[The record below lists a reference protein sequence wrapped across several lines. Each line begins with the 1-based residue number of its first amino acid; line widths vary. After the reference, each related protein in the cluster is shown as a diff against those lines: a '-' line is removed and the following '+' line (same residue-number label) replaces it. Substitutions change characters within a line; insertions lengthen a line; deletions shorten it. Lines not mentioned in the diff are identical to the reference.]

1 MVNSSLASTDLQEK
15 RCVFLSSRSLGSSLI
30 PHVGC
35 THTLPTGRNNF
46 RFRSVKQQFIR
57 KRSVMYMAK
66 EKRSNTFS
74 IRITDTEKEKLD
86 AVLKEKNISISEFF
100 SNCLKKEKVESGDNT
115 SELDFTD
122 YKMSDDDIGNE
133 KSLTINLN
141 PVDAYR
147 LKKKVEASKCINGK
161 MLFKKW
167 LREGNVVNIDF
178 TYDNLEIMDLMRC
191 ELGDVYDNIIEVK
204 EALLKIEKSISDITN
219 AQQLYS
225 LLADINSKITAL
237 DKVRRLDLLQV
248 RVLNDIRSALE
259 EKLLIENERIGLTQ
273 AQINR
278 ICKKH
283 SETVAERYRA
293 TAEIKEE
300 LVVEMDRLLTKYN
313 KEYKDNPDEKDRH
326 QKIQNTLS
334 KYTAVADVLKFVN
347 SKPEYKNLER
357 LLKSH
362 RRYLE
367 KKSENLPYALDR
379 AVRERSINWDSACKE
394 SNKEPIAFIKELLA
408 TVDDTHKLLTMIE
421 SLRKNESDM
430 KGLIK
435 RLNAHIK
442 RLNQTEEG
450 MKALVVNADEDA
462 DESEIPF
469 R

>member
-1 MVNSSLASTDLQEK
+1 
-15 RCVFLSSRSLGSSLI
+15 
-30 PHVGC
+30 
-35 THTLPTGRNNF
+35 
-46 RFRSVKQQFIR
+46 
-57 KRSVMYMAK
+57 MAK

-100 SNCLKKEKVESGDNT
+100 SNCLGKEKVESGDDI

-122 YKMSDDDIGNE
+122 CDMSDDDLGNE
-133 KSLTINLN
+133 KSLTINLS

-161 MLFKKW
+161 ALFKKW
-167 LREGNVVNIDF
+167 LREGNIVNIDF
-178 TYDNLEIMDLMRC
+178 TYDNFEIMDLMRC
-191 ELGDVYDNIIEVK
+191 ELGDVYDNILEVK

-219 AQQLYS
+219 AQQLCS
-225 LLADINSKITAL
+225 LLSDINSKITAL

-248 RVLNDIRSALE
+248 RVLNDIRGALE

-273 AQINR
+273 AQIHR

-293 TAEIKEE
+293 NAEIKEE
-300 LVVEMDRLLTKYN
+300 LVIEMDKFLAKYN
-313 KEYKDNPDEKDRH
+313 KEFKDNPDVQDRH
-326 QKIQNTLS
+326 QKIQNTLV
-334 KYTAVADVLKFVN
+334 KYTFVADVLKFIN
-347 SKPEYKNLER
+347 NKPEYKNLGK

-367 KKSENLPYALDR
+367 KKSENLPYAIDR
-379 AVRERSINWDSACKE
+379 AMRERIKDWDSICKE
-394 SNKEPIAFIKELLA
+394 HEEEPVAFIRRLLE
-408 TVDDTHKLLTMIE
+408 TVAGTNTLLTIVGNQK
-421 SLRKNESDM
+421 KNESDM
-430 KGLIK
+430 KGLTK

-442 RLNQTEEG
+442 RLSQTEDG
-450 MKALVVNADEDA
+450 MKALVVNTKENVDEEDL
-462 DESEIPF
+462 PF

>member
-1 MVNSSLASTDLQEK
+1 
-15 RCVFLSSRSLGSSLI
+15 
-30 PHVGC
+30 
-35 THTLPTGRNNF
+35 
-46 RFRSVKQQFIR
+46 
-57 KRSVMYMAK
+57 MAK
-66 EKRSNTFS
+66 EKRNNTFS

-86 AVLKEKNISISEFF
+86 LILKEKNISISEFF
-100 SNCLKKEKVESGDNT
+100 SNCLKKEKVESGDDT

-122 YKMSDDDIGNE
+122 YDMSDDDFGNE
-133 KSLTINLN
+133 KSLTINLS

-161 MLFKKW
+161 SLFKKW

-178 TYDNLEIMDLMRC
+178 TYDNFAIMDLMRC
-191 ELGDVYDNIIEVK
+191 ELGDVYDNILEVK
-204 EALLKIEKSISDITN
+204 EALLKIEKSISDIAN

-273 AQINR
+273 AQIHR

-293 TAEIKEE
+293 NAEIKEE
-300 LVVEMDRLLTKYN
+300 LVIEMDRLLTRYN
-313 KEYKDNPDEKDRH
+313 KEYKANPDEKARH

-334 KYTAVADVLKFVN
+334 KYTAVADVLKFIN
-347 SKPEYKNLER
+347 SKPEYKNLEK

-367 KKSENLPYALDR
+367 KKSENLPYAIDR
-379 AVRERSINWDSACKE
+379 AMRERIKDWDLICKE
-394 SNKEPIAFIKELLA
+394 YEEEPVTFIR
-408 TVDDTHKLLTMIE
+408 DLLTTVAGTNTLLTIVGNQK
-421 SLRKNESDM
+421 KNESDM

-442 RLNQTEEG
+442 RLNQTEDG
-450 MKALVVNADEDA
+450 MKALVVNTKENV

>member
-1 MVNSSLASTDLQEK
+1 
-15 RCVFLSSRSLGSSLI
+15 
-30 PHVGC
+30 
-35 THTLPTGRNNF
+35 
-46 RFRSVKQQFIR
+46 
-57 KRSVMYMAK
+57 MAK
-66 EKRSNTFS
+66 ENKDKSVLVRLTA
-74 IRITDTEKEKLD
+74 TEKEKLD

-100 SNCLKKEKVESGDNT
+100 SNCLGKEKVESGDDT

-122 YKMSDDDIGNE
+122 YDMSDDDFGNE
-133 KSLTINLN
+133 KSLTINLS

-147 LKKKVEASKCINGK
+147 LKKKVKASKCINGK
-161 MLFKKW
+161 SLFKKW

-178 TYDNLEIMDLMRC
+178 TYDNYEIMDLMRC

-204 EALLKIEKSISDITN
+204 EALLKIEKSLSDITN

-248 RVLNDIRSALE
+248 KVLNDIRSALE

-273 AQINR
+273 AQIHR

-283 SETVAERYRA
+283 SETVAERYRSS
-293 TAEIKEE
+293 AEIKEE
-300 LVVEMDRLLTKYN
+300 LVVEMDKLLTKYN
-313 KEYKDNPDEKDRH
+313 KEFKDNPDVQDRH
-326 QKIQNTLS
+326 QKIQNTLG

-362 RRYLE
+362 RRHLE
-367 KKSENLPYALDR
+367 KKSENLPYAIDR
-379 AVRERSINWDSACKE
+379 AMRERIKDWDSICKE
-394 SNKEPIAFIKELLA
+394 HEEEPVAFIRGLLA
-408 TVDDTHKLLTMIE
+408 TVAGTNTLLTIVGNQK
-421 SLRKNESDM
+421 KNESDM

-442 RLNQTEEG
+442 RLNQTEDG
-450 MKALVVNADEDA
+450 IKALVVNAKENV

>member
-1 MVNSSLASTDLQEK
+1 
-15 RCVFLSSRSLGSSLI
+15 
-30 PHVGC
+30 
-35 THTLPTGRNNF
+35 
-46 RFRSVKQQFIR
+46 
-57 KRSVMYMAK
+57 MAK

-86 AVLKEKNISISEFF
+86 FILKERNISISEFF
-100 SNCLKKEKVESGDNT
+100 SNCLKKEKVESGEDT

-122 YKMSDDDIGNE
+122 YDMSDDDFGNE
-133 KSLTINLN
+133 KSLTINLS

-161 MLFKKW
+161 GLFKKW
-167 LREGNVVNIDF
+167 LREGNIVNIDF
-178 TYDNLEIMDLMRC
+178 TYDNFEIMDLMRC
-191 ELGDVYDNIIEVK
+191 ELGDVYDNILEVK
-204 EALLKIEKSISDITN
+204 EALLKIEKSMSGITN

-225 LLADINSKITAL
+225 LLADLNSKITAL

-248 RVLNDIRSALE
+248 RVLNDIRGALE

-293 TAEIKEE
+293 NAEIKEE
-300 LVVEMDRLLTKYN
+300 LVIEMDQLLTKYN
-313 KEYKDNPDEKDRH
+313 KEFKDNPDVQDRH
-326 QKIQNTLS
+326 QKIQNTLV
-334 KYTAVADVLKFVN
+334 KYTFVADVLKFI
-347 SKPEYKNLER
+347 SDKPEYKNLEK

-367 KKSENLPYALDR
+367 KKSENLPYAIDR
-379 AVRERSINWDSACKE
+379 AMRDRIDNWDSICKE
-394 SNKEPIAFIKELLA
+394 YEEEPVTFIRSLLT
-408 TVDDTHKLLTMIE
+408 TVAGTNKLLTIVE
-421 SLRKNESDM
+421 NQKKNESDM

-435 RLNAHIK
+435 QLNAHIK
-442 RLNQTEEG
+442 RLNQTADG

>member
-1 MVNSSLASTDLQEK
+1 
-15 RCVFLSSRSLGSSLI
+15 
-30 PHVGC
+30 
-35 THTLPTGRNNF
+35 
-46 RFRSVKQQFIR
+46 
-57 KRSVMYMAK
+57 MAK

-122 YKMSDDDIGNE
+122 YQMSDDDFGNE
-133 KSLTINLN
+133 KSLTINLS

-161 MLFKKW
+161 ALFKKW

-178 TYDNLEIMDLMRC
+178 SYDNYEIMDLMRC
-191 ELGDVYDNIIEVK
+191 ELGDVYDNILEVK
-204 EALLKIEKSISDITN
+204 EALSKIEKSMSDIAN

-225 LLADINSKITAL
+225 LLAEINSKITAL

-273 AQINR
+273 TQINR

-293 TAEIKEE
+293 NAEIKEE
-300 LVVEMDRLLTKYN
+300 LVIEMDKLLTKYN
-313 KEYKDNPDEKDRH
+313 KECKDNPDEKDRH
-326 QKIQNTLS
+326 QKIQNTLV
-334 KYTAVADVLKFVN
+334 KYTFVADVLKFISN
-347 SKPEYKNLER
+347 KPEYKNLEK

-367 KKSENLPYALDR
+367 KKSENLPFAIDR
-379 AVRERSINWDSACKE
+379 AMRERINDWDLICKE
-394 SNKEPIAFIKELLA
+394 HEEEPVAFIRGLLA
-408 TVDDTHKLLTMIE
+408 TVAGSNTLLTIVNNQK
-421 SLRKNESDM
+421 KNESDL
-430 KGLIK
+430 KGLLK

-442 RLNQTEEG
+442 RLNQTEDG

>member
-1 MVNSSLASTDLQEK
+1 
-15 RCVFLSSRSLGSSLI
+15 
-30 PHVGC
+30 
-35 THTLPTGRNNF
+35 
-46 RFRSVKQQFIR
+46 
-57 KRSVMYMAK
+57 MAK
-66 EKRSNTFS
+66 EKRSNAFS
-74 IRITDTEKEKLD
+74 IRITDTEKEKLNFI
-86 AVLKEKNISISEFF
+86 LKEKNISISEFF

-122 YKMSDDDIGNE
+122 YQMSDDDFGNE
-133 KSLTINLN
+133 KSLTINLS

-147 LKKKVEASKCINGK
+147 LEKKVEASKCINGK
-161 MLFKKW
+161 ALFKKW

-178 TYDNLEIMDLMRC
+178 TYDNFAIMDLMRC
-191 ELGDVYDNIIEVK
+191 ELGDVYDNILEVK
-204 EALLKIEKSISDITN
+204 EALIKIEKSISDITN

-273 AQINR
+273 AQIHR

-293 TAEIKEE
+293 NAEIKEE
-300 LVVEMDRLLTKYN
+300 LVIEMDKLLTKYN
-313 KEYKDNPDEKDRH
+313 KEFKDNPDVQDRH
-326 QKIQNTLS
+326 QKIQNTLV
-334 KYTAVADVLKFVN
+334 KYTFVADVLKFISN
-347 SKPEYKNLER
+347 KPEYKNLEK

-367 KKSENLPYALDR
+367 KKSENLPYAIDR
-379 AVRERSINWDSACKE
+379 AMRERIKDWDSICKE
-394 SNKEPIAFIKELLA
+394 HEEEPVPFIRGLLA
-408 TVDDTHKLLTMIE
+408 TVAGTNTLLTIVE
-421 SLRKNESDM
+421 NQKKNESDM
-430 KGLIK
+430 KGITK

-442 RLNQTEEG
+442 RLSQTEDG
-450 MKALVVNADEDA
+450 MKALVVNAKENV